1 MKTTT
6 GVKINGTFFSREDFR
21 ELIQNLQE
29 TAKALREYKENVKNE
44 EDGIF

>member
-1 MKTTT
+1 MEN

-29 TAKALREYKENVKNE
+29 TAKALREYKEAKENE
-44 EDGIF
+44 D